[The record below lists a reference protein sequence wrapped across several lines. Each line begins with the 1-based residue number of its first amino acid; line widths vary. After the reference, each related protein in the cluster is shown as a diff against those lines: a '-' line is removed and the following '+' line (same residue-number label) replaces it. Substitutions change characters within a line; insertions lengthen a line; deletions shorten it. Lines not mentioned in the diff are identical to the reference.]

1 MPPEALCTELKHLA
15 AKTPVDPLAWRPYG
29 DRAAFLVRSMTPRH
43 MALVANAF
51 ARGEVRAP
59 LLFGLLSD
67 QVLFEIF
74 C

>member
-1 MPPEALCTELKHLA
+1 
-15 AKTPVDPLAWRPYG
+15 
-29 DRAAFLVRSMTPRH
+29 MTPRH

-67 QVLFEIF
+67 QVLFSECCRIAMILTRVMPEPKQ
-74 C
+74 